1 VYRTNTIQVLLTKS
15 CHFVPDMT
23 MATRALLGTTTTT
36 TSLTLV
42 VSRRMMGTGIFG
54 INNKDPFRAPKN
66 LTRMVAREEKR

>member
-1 VYRTNTIQVLLTKS
+1 
-15 CHFVPDMT
+15 